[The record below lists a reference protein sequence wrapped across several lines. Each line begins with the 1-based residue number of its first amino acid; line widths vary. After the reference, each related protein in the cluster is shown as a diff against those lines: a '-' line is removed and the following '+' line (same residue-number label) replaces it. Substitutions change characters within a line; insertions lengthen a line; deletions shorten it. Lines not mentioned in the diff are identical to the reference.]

1 VSRSW
6 RPAMCALGVLAGLVL
21 PGVAKAAP
29 TELFFSEYIEGSS
42 NNKAL
47 EIYNGTGAA
56 VNLGTQGYNVQMFFN
71 GSSAAGLTINLAGT
85 VAHNDVFVVA
95 QSLASAT
102 ILAQA
107 DQTNGAG
114 WFNGDDAV
122 VLRKGTTV
130 IDFIGQIGFDPGT
143 EWGTGLTST
152 ADNTLRRKQ
161 TITAGDTNGA
171 DAFDPSVE
179 WDGFATDTFGGLGS
193 HSINTG
199 GDTAPTVTDSDPDNG
214 DLDVP
219 LDSDVSVT
227 FSEPVT
233 TTSAAFTIACSAS
246 GTHTFALTTTPT
258 SATLNPDVDFAQGET
273 CTVTVDDSGVAD
285 VDADDPPDTMSAVY
299 TFSFST
305 VAATRRIY
313 EIQGA
318 GHISPFNGQLVSAV
332 PGVVVAKRPNSLYV
346 QDAVG
351 DGNPATSDAILV
363 FRTGLG
369 ALFNVGD
376 AVLISGRVTEF
387 RPGGA
392 SSANLSTTEIEN
404 PVVTYAGPGA
414 TIAPTVVG
422 QGGRVPPNVVIED
435 DATGDVETSGT
446 FDPATDGID
455 FYESLE
461 AMLLQVNDP
470 VVVGPRNGFGEVWV
484 LADDGANAFLRT
496 TRGGILV
503 RKLGLAPYP
512 NDYAAGDFNPE
523 RIQLD
528 DEIIP
533 GQMPAV
539 NVGDEFTGS
548 VAGVLD
554 YNFGNFEILL
564 TAAPTRIDNGLVRE
578 VTTEPKKHDLTVAT
592 FNVENLRPS
601 DPPSKFAEL
610 AELIVDHLR
619 APAIVALE
627 EIQDNNGAVNDATTD
642 ATVTYQTL
650 IAAIQAA
657 GGPPYAFRQI
667 DPVDDQDGGEPGGNI
682 RVGFIFRTDI
692 PDLEFVDRPGATPT
706 TANSVVDTKKGAQLR
721 YSPGRIDPTNPAFT
735 ASRKPLAVEFRY
747 RKQTVFLIANH
758 FSSKG
763 GDQPLF
769 GRFQPPLRS
778 SEAQRHQQAQVVND
792 FVDQILAA
800 DRKADVVVLGD
811 LNDFDFSAT
820 LELLEGG
827 VLTTL
832 IETLPP
838 SERYTYVFEGNS
850 QSLDHILVS
859 QDLAKFRPVYD
870 VVHVNAEFAQQASDH
885 DPQVARLEV
894 HGTDSP

>member
-6 RPAMCALGVLAGLVL
+6 RSALCALGVLAGLVL

-29 TELFFSEYIEGSS
+29 TELFFSEYIEGSGF
-42 NNKAL
+42 NKAL
-47 EIYNGTGAA
+47 EIYNGTSSS
-56 VNLGTQGYNVQMFFN
+56 VNLTGYSVQMFFN
-71 GSSAAGLTINLAGT
+71 GSSSAGQTINLSGT
-85 VAHNDVFVVA
+85 VAPGDVYVMA
-95 QSLASAT
+95 DSQAT
-102 ILAQA
+102 DSTIIAQA
-107 DQTNGAG
+107 DSRPSTN
-114 WFNGDDAV
+114 WFNGDDAIT
-122 VLRKGTTV
+122 LRKGTTV
-130 IDFIGQIGFDPGT
+130 LDVIGQVGLDPGA
-143 EWGTGLTST
+143 EWGSGLTST

-161 TITAGDTNGA
+161 TVGAGDPNGG

-179 WDGFATDTFGGLGS
+179 WNGFANNDTTGLGS

-199 GDTAPTVTDSDPDNG
+199 GDTAPSVADTDPDSG
-214 DLDVP
+214 ALDVP
-219 LDSDVSVT
+219 LSSDVRVT

-233 TTSAAFTIACSAS
+233 TSSAAFTIACSAS
-246 GTHTFALTTTPT
+246 GAHTFALTTTST
-258 SATLNPDVDFAQGET
+258 SATLNPDADFAQGET
-273 CTVTVDDSGVAD
+273 CTVKVDDAGVTD
-285 VDADDPPDTMSAVY
+285 VDADDPPNTMAADH
-299 TFSFST
+299 TFMFST
-305 VAATRRIY
+305 LAATRPIY

-332 PGVVVAKRPNSLYV
+332 PGVVVAKRSNSLYV

-351 DGNPATSDAILV
+351 DGDPATSDAILV
-363 FRTGLG
+363 FRAGIG

-376 AVLISGRVTEF
+376 AVVVSGRVTEF
-387 RPGGA
+387 RPGG
-392 SSANLSTTEIEN
+392 SSTANLSTTELEN

-414 TIAPTVVG
+414 TITPTVVG
-422 QGGRVPPNVVIED
+422 QAGRVPPTEVIED
-435 DATGDVETSGT
+435 DATGDVESSGT
-446 FDPATDGID
+446 FDPAADGID

-470 VVVGPRNGFGEVWV
+470 VVVGPRNDFGEAWV
-484 LADDGANAFLRT
+484 LPDNGQGAFLRT
-496 TRGGILV
+496 DRGGIVV
-503 RKLGLAPYP
+503 RKLGAALYP
-512 NDYAAGDFNPE
+512 NDYVAGDFNPE
-523 RIQLD
+523 RIQID
-528 DEIIP
+528 DVLNAT
-533 GQMPAV
+533 PAV
-539 NVGDEFTGS
+539 NVGDTFTTPI
-548 VAGVLD
+548 VGVLD
-554 YNFGNFEILL
+554 YDFGNFQLQHTSAL
-564 TAAPTRIDNGLVRE
+564 TRVDNGLVRE
-578 VTTEPKKHDLTVAT
+578 VTSEPKKHDLTVAT

-601 DPPSKFAEL
+601 DGPAKFAEL
-610 AELIVDHLR
+610 AELIVGHLR

-627 EIQDNNGAVNDATTD
+627 EVQDNNGAVNDATTD
-642 ATVTYQTL
+642 ATLTYQTL
-650 IAAIQAA
+650 IAAIQTA

-692 PDLEFVDRPGATPT
+692 PDLEFVDRPGATST
-706 TANSVVDTKKGAQLR
+706 TANSVVNTKKGAQLR
-721 YSPGRIDPTNPAFT
+721 YSPGRIDPTNPAFN
-735 ASRKPLAVEFRY
+735 ASRKPLAAEFRY

-758 FSSKG
+758 FNSKG
-763 GDQPLF
+763 GDHPLF
-769 GRFQPPLRS
+769 GRVQPPLRS
-778 SEAQRHQQAQVVND
+778 SEAQRHQQAQIVNN

-800 DRKADVVVLGD
+800 DRKADIVVLGD
-811 LNDFDFSAT
+811 LNDFDFSTT

-859 QDLAKFRPVYD
+859 DDLAKFNPVYD